1 LARPQVRGPEPPT
14 SPSESE
20 RPTAAAIVDDEAA
33 RVANTNIGRTMRTLE
48 LLAGEPRG
56 LRVTD
61 LATALGV
68 NRAIPHRI
76 LSDLVDLGYVIQ
88 DARTERYR
96 VGFRLGSL
104 GLRQLETAG
113 TIRWAQDE
121 LDRLAAQTRELVR
134 LAIVSGD
141 ALRWVAKAQGSASA
155 LTLDGVSGAEVV
167 LHATA
172 SGKAWLS
179 TLTSEQAR
187 ALLSGR
193 DLQAQT
199 GRTATDPEAV
209 LHDIAIAKQH
219 GYALVE
225 EEMEV
230 GVSAIAVP
238 VVPPESTDG
247 SAVATVSIAGPTA
260 RLDLARLTG
269 HAPALTDIAS
279 RLASQWHAY
288 EYMNALSRPVTAT
301 PGQTG

>member
-1 LARPQVRGPEPPT
+1 MARLPIQGQEPPI
-14 SPSESE
+14 PLGEAE
-20 RPTAAAIVDDEAA
+20 RPATSVGEEVEAA
-33 RVANTNIGRTMRTLE
+33 RVANTSIGRTMRTLE

-61 LATALGV
+61 LASALGV

-76 LSDLVDLGYVIQ
+76 LSDLVDLGYVTQ
-88 DARTERYR
+88 DPRTERYR

-141 ALRWVAKAQGSASA
+141 DLRWVAKAQGSASA

-179 TLTSEQAR
+179 TLSGEQAR
-187 ALLSGR
+187 ALLSGH
-193 DLQAQT
+193 DLRAQT
-199 GRTATDPEAV
+199 GRTATDLETV
-209 LHDIAIAKQH
+209 LHDIAIARQH

-238 VVPPESTDG
+238 IVPPESADG

-260 RLDLARLTG
+260 RLDLARLVG
-269 HAPALTDIAS
+269 HAPALTDVAA

-288 EYMNALSRPVTAT
+288 EYMNALSRPVTT
-301 PGQTG
+301 PGQAG